1 MYENRR
7 YIIINTSETGSIN
20 FEEVQQSSAESLRL
34 SIDKTK
40 TFVKYE
46 ISEVTESFET
56 YYINDD
62 DTYTTQ
68 SYDVGIYGRPSIY
81 NNQTEYTHGEFL
93 TVLTG
98 SVWSS
103 MEEI

>member
-46 ISEVTESFET
+46 ISEVTESYTEEIDNPET
-56 YYINDD
+56 GE
-62 DTYTTQ
+62 TTIQ
-68 SYDVGIYGRPSIY
+68 TIESGIYGRPTIY
-81 NNQTEYTHGEFL
+81 NNQTEHTYDEFL
-93 TVLTG
+93 NVLTS
-98 SVWSS
+98 SVWHS
-103 MEEI
+103 EVI